1 MNSKFSELDNVF
13 KVVGEKRL
21 TFLGVAMTVM
31 ALGVVL
37 AYTLPTRYEAQSTVF
52 LEQNVITDLVKGIA
66 VTPPVEAK
74 IRMLSVALLSRTM
87 LLKVLSDL
95 NRDLVLKSD
104 RDVEA
109 YLKDLSKRI
118 DIVYLEKKGVFK
130 IAIRDGDPIFARD
143 FVNTLTRKYIDE
155 NTSSKRVESLEAN
168 KFLAQQIESFKKR
181 IDDAEDAVNK
191 FKSEN
196 GLLLVT
202 DEVYLRGEI
211 AAAEKKLEE
220 LVIKRNTIEAKR
232 EIFLE
237 RGTDGES
244 LSGAEARLAELRSRY
259 TDENPKV
266 IKAKAALASMSRKRR
281 DGSRELSPAQRD
293 SLKMLQVELDAMK
306 EMEERQKEIIEDS
319 KKRLRDIP
327 NLRAELAELV
337 RKKDNE
343 AVVYQQLVTRYGQ
356 SEVAKQ
362 MELQDKSV
370 SFRVLDPA
378 VTPVVPV
385 SPNRLLIILGSVFAG
400 FGLGLAVV
408 MLLDI
413 LKGAVKSPNALKE
426 LDIPVFAIVPHVPDA
441 KIDAQNRRKDRL
453 ILGFAAGYLL
463 VVLAFATAD
472 ILHLGEISSETGS
485 FIKNKITRI
494 VRN

>member
-21 TFLGVAMTVM
+21 LFLAVAMVVM
-31 ALGVVL
+31 AAGVIL

-66 VTPPVEAK
+66 VTPAVEAK
-74 IRMLSVALLSRTM
+74 IKMLSVALLSRTM

-95 NRDLVLKSD
+95 NKDLDLKSD

-118 DIVYLEKKGVFK
+118 EIVYLEKKGVFK
-130 IAIRDGDPIFARD
+130 IAIRDADPVFARD

-168 KFLAQQIESFKKR
+168 KFLAQQIDSFKKR
-181 IDDAEDAVNK
+181 IDSAEEAINK

-220 LVIKRNTIEAKR
+220 LVLKRNTIEAKR
-232 EIFLE
+232 EIVLE
-237 RGTDGES
+237 RGPDGGG
-244 LSGAEARLAELRSRY
+244 LAEAQARLAELRSRY

-266 IKAKAALASMSRKRR
+266 IQARAAVASLSRR
-281 DGSRELSPAQRD
+281 GSKGNKTPSATQSESM
-293 SLKMLQVELDAMK
+293 KMLQVELDAMK
-306 EMEERQKEIIEDS
+306 EMEERQKEIIEES
-319 KKRLRDIP
+319 KKHLRDIP
-327 NLRAELAELV
+327 NLRAELSELV

-343 AVVYQQLVTRYGQ
+343 AVIYQQLVTRYGQ

-385 SPNRLLIILGSVFAG
+385 SPNRLLIILGSIAAG
-400 FGLGLAVV
+400 FGLGLGVV
-408 MLLDI
+408 MLMDI
-413 LKGAVKSPNALKE
+413 LKGAVKSPNSLKE
-426 LDIPVFAIVPHVPDA
+426 FDIPVFAVVPHVPDA
-441 KIDAQNRRKDRL
+441 KLDAKNRRRDRL
-453 ILGFAAGYLL
+453 ILGFAAGYLV

-472 ILHLGEISSETGS
+472 ILQLGEITSETGS
-485 FIKNKITRI
+485 FIKNKITRL
-494 VRN
+494 VR